1 MKKAFVIIAV
11 LYSSLVY
18 AQLKPT
24 SVCPEFV
31 IDILDGRI
39 GELDP
44 RSTIGQI
51 KAKYP
56 CYTNLENESDIALC
70 GGGIFYKDRDIYFY
84 TGRDY
89 VEIGPSFKGKLT
101 LPLMGAARGSFI
113 KTLGN
118 PMIKDISWDAYQT
131 AYGILLLYFNKSNK
145 VNKIRFSTE
154 KAGSIRLCE

>member
-1 MKKAFVIIAV
+1 MKKAFVVIAV
-11 LYSSLVY
+11 LYSSLVS

-56 CYTNLENESDIALC
+56 CYTSLENESDIAPC
-70 GGGIFYKDRDIYFY
+70 GGGIYYKDRDIYFY

-89 VEIGPSFKGKLT
+89 VEIGPGFKGKLS
-101 LPLMGAARGSFI
+101 LPLIGAARGSFFKI
-113 KTLGN
+113 LGN
-118 PMIKDISWDAYQT
+118 PMIKDLNWDAYQT

>member
-1 MKKAFVIIAV
+1 MKKAFTIAAILIASV
-11 LYSSLVY
+11 AA
-18 AQLKPT
+18 AQLKTT
-24 SVCPEFV
+24 SICPEFY

-51 KAKYP
+51 KSKFP
-56 CYTNLENESDIALC
+56 CFTRIENESDSAWC
-70 GGGIFYKDRDIYFY
+70 GGGIFYKDRDFYFY

-89 VEIGPSFKGKLT
+89 VEIGPAFKGKLS
-101 LPLMGAARGSFI
+101 LPLMGAARGSFF

-118 PMIKDISWDAYQT
+118 PMIKDLNWDAYQT

>member
-1 MKKAFVIIAV
+1 MKKALVFFAV
-11 LYSSLVY
+11 LCSSLVN

-31 IDILDGRI
+31 VDILDGRI

-56 CYTNLENESDIALC
+56 CYTKLEIESDSAWC
-70 GGGIFYKDRDIYFY
+70 GGGIFYKDRDLYFY

-89 VEIGPSFKGKLT
+89 VEIGPAFKGKLT
-101 LPLMGAARGSFI
+101 LPLMGAARGSFF

-118 PMIKDISWDAYQT
+118 PMIKDTGWDAYQT
-131 AYGILLLYFNKSNK
+131 AYGMLLLYFNKSNK

-154 KAGSIRLCE
+154 KAGSIRLCD

>member
-1 MKKAFVIIAV
+1 MKKALVVIAV
-11 LYSSLVY
+11 LYTSLLS

-24 SVCPEFV
+24 TVCPEFV

-51 KAKYP
+51 KAKFP
-56 CYTNLENESDIALC
+56 CFTKLDNESDSAWC
-70 GGGIFYKDRDIYFY
+70 GGGIFYKDRDLYFY

-89 VEIGPSFKGKLT
+89 VEIGPAFKGKLT
-101 LPLMGAARGSFI
+101 LPLMGSSRGSFF

-118 PMIKDISWDAYQT
+118 PMIRDTGWDAYQT

-154 KAGSIRLCE
+154 KAGSIRLCD

>member
-1 MKKAFVIIAV
+1 MKKAFLFTAL
-11 LYSSLVY
+11 LYSSILY

-56 CYTNLENESDIALC
+56 CIPIWKMN
-70 GGGIFYKDRDIYFY
+70 R
-84 TGRDY
+84 
-89 VEIGPSFKGKLT
+89 T
-101 LPLMGAARGSFI
+101 LPFVEVEYFI
-113 KTLGN
+113 KT
-118 PMIKDISWDAYQT
+118 
-131 AYGILLLYFNKSNK
+131 GIFTS
-145 VNKIRFSTE
+145 IP
-154 KAGSIRLCE
+154 AGIM

>member
-1 MKKAFVIIAV
+1 MKKAIMIAAI
-11 LYSSLVY
+11 LIAAQAS
-18 AQLKPT
+18 AQLKTT
-24 SVCPEFV
+24 SICPEFY

-44 RSTIGQI
+44 RSTIEQI

-56 CYTNLENESDIALC
+56 CYTNLENESDIAPC

-89 VEIGPSFKGKLT
+89 VEIGPAFKGKLS
-101 LPLMGAARGSFI
+101 LPLMGAARGSFL

-118 PMIKDISWDAYQT
+118 PMIKDLNWDAYQT
-131 AYGILLLYFNKSNK
+131 AYGILLLYFNKSKK